1 MKVILLS
8 KVAGL
13 GEIDAIKEV
22 ADGYAQNYLFPRH
35 LAVQASPKALADIEA
50 HKKRLAKEDSQDLKD
65 QQNLASNLDGVS
77 IEFKEKANE
86 NGLLYSAVT
95 AQKVAERLSKLGHH
109 VDKKQIILPQIKKVG
124 EYKGKIK
131 FRHGLEAE
139 IGLTI
144 SKQ

>member
-8 KVAGL
+8 KVPGL

-22 ADGYAQNYLFPRH
+22 ADGYAQNFLFPRH
-35 LAVQASPKALADIEA
+35 LAVQASSKALADIEA
-50 HKKRLAKEDSQDLKD
+50 HKKRLAKEDSQDLKE
-65 QQNLASNLDGVS
+65 QQNLATNLDGLVL
-77 IEFKEKANE
+77 EFKEKAND

-95 AQKVAERLSKLGHH
+95 SQKVAEKLVKLGHH
-109 VDKKQIILPQIKKVG
+109 VDKKQINLSQIKKVG

-131 FRHGLEAE
+131 FRHGLESE
-139 IGLTI
+139 IGLTV